1 MDYVRSMKITWHDWL
16 INYIPELIRKSVGG
30 FKDKTLS
37 LFKTN
42 APKQPMYGKGKKQS
56 KPKTQ
61 NKINNI
67 RNPFILEE
75 KRKRN

>member
-1 MDYVRSMKITWHDWL
+1 M
-16 INYIPELIRKSVGG
+16 
-30 FKDKTLS
+30 
-37 LFKTN
+37 TN
-42 APKQPMYGKGKKQS
+42 ALKQLMYGKGKKQS

-61 NKINNI
+61 NKINN